1 MNFLGFLEMQFF
13 DIWFLFKEPD
23 PMALHTRLLLTIYNP
38 QLPKCGRGT
47 TLHTQKKKKPV
58 LCRYLENSNITL
70 VICQISQTM
79 IIQND
84 ILTTESRRYE
94 I

>member
-13 DIWFLFKEPD
+13 DIWFLFKEQD
-23 PMALHTRLLLTIYNP
+23 PMALHTRPLRTSNNP
-38 QLPKCGRGT
+38 QRPKCGGGT
-47 TLHTQKKKKPV
+47 TLHTKKKKKPV
-58 LCRYLENSNITL
+58 SGGYLENSNITL

>member
-1 MNFLGFLEMQFF
+1 MQIQITTQ
-13 DIWFLFKEPD
+13 DYCLQVTTPNCPNVGE
-23 PMALHTRLLLTIYNP
+23 ALPCTP
-38 QLPKCGRGT
+38 
-47 TLHTQKKKKPV
+47 KKKKPV
-58 LCRYLENSNITL
+58 SGRYLENLNITL